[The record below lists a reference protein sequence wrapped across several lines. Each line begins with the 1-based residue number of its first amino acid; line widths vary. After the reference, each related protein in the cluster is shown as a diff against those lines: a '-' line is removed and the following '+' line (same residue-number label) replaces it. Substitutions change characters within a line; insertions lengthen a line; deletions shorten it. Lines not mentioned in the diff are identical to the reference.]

1 MVFSYMNYIN
11 WLNYKDLEYREGI
24 LYFANLNTLTLARK
38 FGTPI
43 YVLNEQMIRR
53 RYKELKDVLNAV
65 YKKNRIYFAV
75 KSNTNISILKILLS
89 EGSNFDCSSTGEI
102 FICLKSGVSPDR
114 IIYTGNM
121 FTNEDFEFAV
131 EKDILINLDNYDQ
144 LKRLLKVHKKKG
156 KDTNLISFRFNPE
169 FGAGHH
175 PHTIT
180 AGKEIKF
187 GILENQIIK
196 AYSMAK
202 DLGFKKF
209 GIHQHI
215 GSGIIDAN
223 DFEKP
228 TTKFL
233 NIIENIAKSLGIQF
247 EFVDFGGGIGIP
259 YHPQVNPIDLAKY
272 SEIVFNSFK
281 ETVEKGDIGNPF
293 LYIEPGRYVSAE
305 ASIILT
311 QINTIKDNGYKL
323 FAGVDAGFNTL
334 IRPTM
339 YGAYHH
345 IIVCNKKR
353 KEDIVKYDIVGP
365 ICESGDVLGKERK
378 LPKLEEEDYLAIL
391 DAGAY
396 GFTMSSSYN
405 SRPRPAELLINDGN
419 IYKIRNKE
427 TNEDLIRDQIVPE
440 YLK

>member
-1 MVFSYMNYIN
+1 MVYSLMDYKN

-24 LYFANLNTLTLARK
+24 LYFANLNTLELAKK

-43 YVLNEQMIRR
+43 YVLNEQMVRR
-53 RYKELKDVLNAV
+53 KYKELKEILNSV

-102 FICLKSGVSPDR
+102 YTCLKSDISPDR

-131 EKDILINLDNYDQ
+131 ERDILINLDNYSQ
-144 LKRLLKVHKKKG
+144 LKRLLKIHKKKG

-169 FGAGHH
+169 FGSGHH

-202 DLGFKKF
+202 EFGFRNF

-215 GSGIIDAN
+215 GSGIINAN
-223 DFEKP
+223 DFKRP
-228 TTKFL
+228 TEKFL
-233 NIIENIAKSLGIQF
+233 NIIEKIAEDLGIQF

-259 YHPQVNPIDLAKY
+259 YQPNVKPIDLTKY
-272 SEIVFNSFK
+272 SKIMLHSFK

-293 LYIEPGRYVSAE
+293 LFIEPGRYITAE

-323 FAGVDAGFNTL
+323 FAGIDAGFNTL

-339 YGAYHH
+339 YGSYHH
-345 IIVCNKKR
+345 IIACNKKN
-353 KEDIVKYDIVGP
+353 KENIVKYDIVGP
-365 ICESGDVLGKERK
+365 ICESGDVLGKERE
-378 LPKLEEEDYLAIL
+378 LPVLEEEEYLAIL
-391 DAGAY
+391 DTGAY
-396 GFTMSSSYN
+396 GYTMSSSYN
-405 SRPRPAELLINDGN
+405 SRPRPAELLINDG
-419 IYKIRNKE
+419 IVYKIRNEE
-427 TNEDLIRDQIVPE
+427 TFDDLISDQIIPE
-440 YLK
+440 HLK